1 MNVPIRYVCFSA
13 ARSHL
18 TELLQSLD
26 ILKQQLSEMTSSCT
40 KTNIPNWNIHN
51 NQAGRSP
58 LYLNESGV
66 YELVFKSDMPQA
78 VRFREWI
85 VEVVLPDIRQTG
97 KYVREQQVLLMN
109 ENDLH
114 FKVVHFIRNY
124 WKEAVIIA
132 GLGEMQDTNAK
143 QIESWKKGYT
153 KGQPD
158 ILLLNRSH
166 CHSGLAIELK
176 TPLGCGTTSDAQEA
190 FLQALQKNKYETLLS
205 NCYDDIIVKI
215 IEYRLSLIHI

>member
-1 MNVPIRYVCFSA
+1 
-13 ARSHL
+13 
-18 TELLQSLD
+18 
-26 ILKQQLSEMTSSCT
+26 
-40 KTNIPNWNIHN
+40 
-51 NQAGRSP
+51 
-58 LYLNESGV
+58 
-66 YELVFKSDMPQA
+66 MPQA

-97 KYVREQQVLLMN
+97 KYVREQQALLMN
-109 ENDLH
+109 ENNLH

-158 ILLLNRSH
+158 ILLLNRSR

-215 IEYRLSLIHI
+215 IEYREAVRRCNPVRKARSSVE